1 MVGMR
6 GTDISNIFDL
16 DICVNALYTGFSW
29 LYTCVEFAYAYDYKV
44 TYFWFL
50 SNIYDESFDFFFL
63 TYWYFNLSTSS
74 LQLFWSV
81 LLDFYTNSNLLK
93 FVVTDEWLRSFLSTR
108 ETTLFVLHHPE
119 LIFVRSQIINNFFIN
134 FLSDTNISIY
144 EYLESESY
152 ITPILLFPQL
162 IFIVYVV
169 LVGTSFYFSFY
180 MSFSKEENTTDADF
194 LSNSMLVESEKEI
207 GSSDDLLMTVL
218 VFLYVFCWYFYIHFY
233 TLCTNFPE
241 ISLVF
246 FLMPIMYYVILN
258 TPTLLLY
265 DFGIFFVSY
274 LRGVAPS
281 SVLSLELMYDYVAVI
296 AFYVRVL
303 VQGVRLILMFFTYAG
318 MHDVILYYGYDQ
330 TLLIGNESIWE
341 EISNINLSVNSLTY
355 FFVFIL
361 PGHVLYWLYELFH
374 TFFVVTGQFVAYFA
388 MIFWLFLF
396 LFTFFVVERQEN
408 YFNEKRKQRQ
418 KTFKKIRDLNNG
430 G

>member
-1 MVGMR
+1 
-6 GTDISNIFDL
+6 
-16 DICVNALYTGFSW
+16 
-29 LYTCVEFAYAYDYKV
+29 
-44 TYFWFL
+44 
-50 SNIYDESFDFFFL
+50 
-63 TYWYFNLSTSS
+63 

-93 FVVTDEWLRSFLSTR
+93 FTITDEWFRSFLSTK
-108 ETTLFVLHHPE
+108 ETTLFVLYHPE
-119 LIFVRSQIINNFFIN
+119 LIFVRSQIINNSFIN
-134 FLSDTNISIY
+134 FLSDMNISIY

-152 ITPILLFPQL
+152 ISPILLFPQL
-162 IFIVYVV
+162 AFIVYVV
-169 LVGTSFYFSFY
+169 LVGVSFYFSFY
-180 MSFSKEENTTDADF
+180 MGFSKEENTTDVDF

-207 GSSDDLLMTVL
+207 GSADDLLMTVL
-218 VFLYVFCWYFYIHFY
+218 VFLYVFFWYFYIHFH

-241 ISLVF
+241 ISLIF
-246 FLMPIMYYVILN
+246 FLMPAMYYVILN

-265 DFGIFFVSY
+265 DFGIFFVAY

-318 MHDVILYYGYDQ
+318 MHDVILYYMYDQ

-355 FFVFIL
+355 FFVFTL
-361 PGHVLYWLYELFH
+361 PGHVFYWLYELFH

-396 LFTFFVVERQEN
+396 LFTFFVIERQEN

-418 KTFKKIRDLNNG
+418 KTLKKIRDLSNG